1 MKQKQGSL
9 SIVVLDIIFINL
21 AFVLSYIVRYE
32 WDFPYP
38 VDPLYDAPFWP
49 YIPTAILLTVLC
61 LIGYQMDG
69 LYESHSRRQWTSKIY
84 GLTTGT
90 ATSIVFIMALTFFLQ
105 PLVYSRGMLV
115 LAAVLIVVFLSLARL
130 GYDVFL
136 AQRRQRGIGVERV
149 LIVGAG
155 EVGRAVMRTI
165 LGDISLGYQ
174 MVGYVDDDPS
184 KGTGHLGRIKGLG
197 ELDQIPSIIVEEKV
211 DEVIVTLS
219 WQYHRKIMHIVSQ
232 CERQNV
238 RVRVVPDVFQQRMQ
252 HVDLDSL
259 RGIPLI
265 GPAPA
270 QMGSSARLAKR
281 IIDLAFT
288 ILILPVLA
296 IIFPIVGILIKLDS
310 SGPIIFKQRR
320 VGKDGH
326 VFDVYKFRSMV
337 EGADKM
343 QADLADQNEAEGPL
357 FKMKNDPRV
366 TRLGRIIRQT
376 SVDELPQ
383 FINVL
388 KGDMSIIGPRPGTPD
403 EVAQYEPWQRE
414 RLSMP
419 PGITGLWQ
427 VSGRSDVPFDEMC
440 LLDIFYIDNWSLDLD
455 IRIFLQTILY
465 VLTGK
470 GAY

>member
-1 MKQKQGSL
+1 
-9 SIVVLDIIFINL
+9 
-21 AFVLSYIVRYE
+21 
-32 WDFPYP
+32 
-38 VDPLYDAPFWP
+38 
-49 YIPTAILLTVLC
+49 
-61 LIGYQMDG
+61 
-69 LYESHSRRQWTSKIY
+69 
-84 GLTTGT
+84 
-90 ATSIVFIMALTFFLQ
+90 
-105 PLVYSRGMLV
+105 
-115 LAAVLIVVFLSLARL
+115 
-130 GYDVFL
+130 
-136 AQRRQRGIGVERV
+136 
-149 LIVGAG
+149 
-155 EVGRAVMRTI
+155 
-165 LGDISLGYQ
+165 
-174 MVGYVDDDPS
+174 
-184 KGTGHLGRIKGLG
+184 
-197 ELDQIPSIIVEEKV
+197 
-211 DEVIVTLS
+211 
-219 WQYHRKIMHIVSQ
+219 
-232 CERQNV
+232 
-238 RVRVVPDVFQQRMQ
+238 
-252 HVDLDSL
+252 
-259 RGIPLI
+259 
-265 GPAPA
+265 
-270 QMGSSARLAKR
+270 
-281 IIDLAFT
+281 
-288 ILILPVLA
+288 
-296 IIFPIVGILIKLDS
+296 LIKLDS

-403 EVAQYEPWQRE
+403 EVAQYEPWQQE
-414 RLSMP
+414 RLSVP

-440 LLDIFYIDNWSLDLD
+440 LLDIFYVDNWSLDLD